1 MGSSGAN
8 GLNSIPEFSPT
19 KMDIKF
25 PVIYFVTLTAASGNP
40 WLPALYD
47 SPESFNQGRF
57 TLNIIHYQLPS
68 SSIIAIIFDCIIILL
83 KRE

>member
-40 WLPALYD
+40 WLPALND
-47 SPESFNQGRF
+47 SPESFQSREIYIKHNS
-57 TLNIIHYQLPS
+57 LPVTQ
-68 SSIIAIIFDCIIILL
+68 
-83 KRE
+83 